1 MMVNM
6 TKEKPRLHWVDAAK
20 GILILLMALHHM
32 IQRGNELGISCL
44 ALEGIHRTE
53 LFWVPIFMATFFI
66 ITGFWAKY
74 DMSFKELVIN
84 NARSLLLPLIVFS
97 YLGGILHELFY
108 EILKRTYN
116 ENALTY
122 PSIFVSL
129 DYWFILALFI
139 AKCMYWLI
147 YNYIKNKKT
156 RWIVTAFVYLMGV
169 LSLKAW
175 FLPNYSCWKWA
186 MILMIYLPLG
196 QVFKSRMNGWKLFPV
211 ALVLYL
217 GVWLLLYF
225 NSIEFPLTTGG
236 MKNMDLARA
245 LPSFVLCMAGS
256 FVFLKLCSLIKRARV
271 LELLG
276 RNTLAIY
283 IMHSWIEVL
292 AMKTMR
298 SLFSQ
303 GVWVSTLATIVTIIV
318 AVFIPC
324 MISELLNRP
333 KLKWIL
339 GK

>member
-1 MMVNM
+1 MMVN
-6 TKEKPRLHWVDAAK
+6 TTIDKSRLHWVDAAK
-20 GILILLMALHHM
+20 GILILLVAMHHM
-32 IQRGNELGISCL
+32 IQRGNELGISCR
-44 ALEGIHRTE
+44 ALDVIHQTE
-53 LFWVPIFMATFFI
+53 IFWVPIFMATFFI
-66 ITGFWAKY
+66 VTGFWAKY
-74 DMSFKELVIN
+74 DMNFKDFVVK
-84 NARSLLLPLIVFS
+84 NAKSLLLPLIVFS

-108 EILKRTYN
+108 EILKHTYN

-122 PSIFVSL
+122 PSVFVSL

-147 YNYIKNKKT
+147 YKYVKNVKV
-156 RWIVTAFVYLMGV
+156 RWVVTALVYLMGV

-175 FLPNYSCWKWA
+175 FLPDYSCWKWA
-186 MILMIYLPLG
+186 MVLMIYLPLG
-196 QVFKSRMNGWKLFPV
+196 QVFKDRMKGWKLFPV
-211 ALVLYL
+211 ALLLYL
-217 GVWLLLYF
+217 GVWMLLYF
-225 NSIEFPLTTGG
+225 NNIEFPLTTGG

-245 LPSFVLCMAGS
+245 LPSFVLCTAGS

-276 RNTLAIY
+276 RSTLAIY

-298 SLFSQ
+298 SFFSQ
-303 GVWVSTLATIVTIIV
+303 GVWVSTLATIITIV
-318 AVFIPC
+318 VSVFLPC
-324 MISELLNRP
+324 LISELLNRP

>member
-1 MMVNM
+1 MMVN
-6 TKEKPRLHWVDAAK
+6 TTIDKSRLHWVDAAK
-20 GILILLMALHHM
+20 GILILLVAMHHM
-32 IQRGNELGISCL
+32 IQRGNELGISCR
-44 ALEGIHRTE
+44 ALDVIHQTE
-53 LFWVPIFMATFFI
+53 IFWVPIFMATFFI
-66 ITGFWAKY
+66 VTGFWAKY
-74 DMSFKELVIN
+74 DMNFKDFVVK
-84 NARSLLLPLIVFS
+84 NAKSLLLPLIVFS

-108 EILKRTYN
+108 EILKHTYN

-122 PSIFVSL
+122 PSVFVSL

-147 YNYIKNKKT
+147 YRYVKNVKI
-156 RWIVTAFVYLMGV
+156 RWIVTALVYLMGV

-175 FLPNYSCWKWA
+175 FLPDYSCWKWA
-186 MILMIYLPLG
+186 MVLMIYLPLG
-196 QVFKSRMNGWKLFPV
+196 QVFKDRMKGWKLFPV
-211 ALVLYL
+211 ALLLYL
-217 GVWLLLYF
+217 GVWMLLYF

-245 LPSFVLCMAGS
+245 LPSFILCTAGS

-276 RNTLAIY
+276 RSTLAIY

-298 SLFSQ
+298 SFFSQ
-303 GVWVSTLATIVTIIV
+303 GVWVSTLATIITIV
-318 AVFIPC
+318 VSVFLPC
-324 MISELLNRP
+324 LISELLNRP

>member
-1 MMVNM
+1 MMVN
-6 TKEKPRLHWVDAAK
+6 TTIDKSRLHWVDAAK
-20 GILILLMALHHM
+20 GILILLVAMHHM
-32 IQRGNELGISCL
+32 IQRGNELGISCR
-44 ALEGIHRTE
+44 ALDVIHQTE
-53 LFWVPIFMATFFI
+53 IFWVPIFMATFFI
-66 ITGFWAKY
+66 VTGFWARY
-74 DMSFKELVIN
+74 DMNFKDFVVK
-84 NARSLLLPLIVFS
+84 NAKSLLLPLIVFS

-108 EILKRTYN
+108 EILKHTYN

-122 PSIFVSL
+122 PSVFVSL

-147 YNYIKNKKT
+147 YKYVKNVKI
-156 RWIVTAFVYLMGV
+156 RWMVTALVYLMGV

-175 FLPNYSCWKWA
+175 FLPDYSCWKWA
-186 MILMIYLPLG
+186 MVLMIYLPLG
-196 QVFKSRMNGWKLFPV
+196 QVFKDRMKGWKLFPV
-211 ALVLYL
+211 ALLLYL
-217 GVWLLLYF
+217 GVWMLLYF
-225 NSIEFPLTTGG
+225 NNIEFPLTTGG

-245 LPSFVLCMAGS
+245 LPSFILCTAGS

-276 RNTLAIY
+276 RSTLAIY

-298 SLFSQ
+298 SFFSQ
-303 GVWVSTLATIVTIIV
+303 GVWVSTLATIITIV
-318 AVFIPC
+318 VSVFLPC
-324 MISELLNRP
+324 LISELLNRP

>member
-1 MMVNM
+1 MIVNT
-6 TKEKPRLHWVDAAK
+6 TKDESRLHWVDAAK
-20 GILILLMALHHM
+20 GILILLVAMHHM
-32 IQRGNELGISCL
+32 IQRGNELDISCR
-44 ALEGIHRTE
+44 ALDAIHQTE
-53 LFWVPIFMATFFI
+53 IFWVPIFMATFFI
-66 ITGFWAKY
+66 VTGFWAKY
-74 DMSFKELVIN
+74 DMSFKDFVVK
-84 NARSLLLPLIVFS
+84 NAKSLLLPLIVFS

-108 EILKRTYN
+108 EILKHTYN

-122 PSIFVSL
+122 PSVFVSL

-147 YNYIKNKKT
+147 YRYVKNVKI
-156 RWIVTAFVYLMGV
+156 RWIVTALVYLMGV

-175 FLPNYSCWKWA
+175 FLPDYSCWKWA
-186 MILMIYLPLG
+186 MVLMIYLPLG
-196 QVFKSRMNGWKLFPV
+196 QVFKDRMKGWKLFPV
-211 ALVLYL
+211 ALLLYL
-217 GVWLLLYF
+217 GVWMLLYF

-245 LPSFVLCMAGS
+245 LPSFILCTAGS

-276 RNTLAIY
+276 RSTLAIY

-298 SLFSQ
+298 SFFSQ
-303 GVWVSTLATIVTIIV
+303 GVWVSTLATIITIV
-318 AVFIPC
+318 VSVFLPC
-324 MISELLNRP
+324 LISELLNRP

>member
-1 MMVNM
+1 MMVN
-6 TKEKPRLHWVDAAK
+6 TIIDKSRLQWVDAAK
-20 GILILLMALHHM
+20 GMLILLVAMHHM
-32 IQRGNELGISCL
+32 IQRGNELGISCR
-44 ALEGIHRTE
+44 ALDVIHQTE
-53 LFWVPIFMATFFI
+53 IFWVPIFMATFFI
-66 ITGFWAKY
+66 VTGFWAKY
-74 DMSFKELVIN
+74 DMNFKDFVVK
-84 NARSLLLPLIVFS
+84 NAKSLLLPLIVFS

-108 EILKRTYN
+108 EILKHTYN

-122 PSIFVSL
+122 PSVFVSL

-147 YNYIKNKKT
+147 YKYVKNVKI
-156 RWIVTAFVYLMGV
+156 RWIVTALVYLMGV

-175 FLPNYSCWKWA
+175 FLPDYSCWKWA
-186 MILMIYLPLG
+186 MVLMIYLPLG
-196 QVFKSRMNGWKLFPV
+196 QVFKDRMKGWKLFPV
-211 ALVLYL
+211 ALLLYL
-217 GVWLLLYF
+217 GVWMVLYF
-225 NSIEFPLTTGG
+225 NNIEFPLTTGG

-245 LPSFVLCMAGS
+245 LPSFILCTAGS

-276 RNTLAIY
+276 RSTLAIY

-298 SLFSQ
+298 SFFSQ
-303 GVWVSTLATIVTIIV
+303 GVWVSTLATIITIV
-318 AVFIPC
+318 VSVFLPC
-324 MISELLNRP
+324 LISELLNRP

>member
-1 MMVNM
+1 MMVN
-6 TKEKPRLHWVDAAK
+6 TTIDKSRLHWVDAAK
-20 GILILLMALHHM
+20 GILILLVAMHHM
-32 IQRGNELGISCL
+32 IQRGNELGISCR
-44 ALEGIHRTE
+44 ALDVIHQTE
-53 LFWVPIFMATFFI
+53 IFWVPIFMATFFI
-66 ITGFWAKY
+66 VTGFWAKY
-74 DMSFKELVIN
+74 DMNFKDFVVK
-84 NARSLLLPLIVFS
+84 NAKSLLLPLIVFS

-108 EILKRTYN
+108 EILKHTYN

-122 PSIFVSL
+122 PSVFVSL

-147 YNYIKNKKT
+147 YKYVKNVKI
-156 RWIVTAFVYLMGV
+156 RWIVTALVYLMGV

-175 FLPNYSCWKWA
+175 FLPDYSCWKWA
-186 MILMIYLPLG
+186 MVLMIYLPLG
-196 QVFKSRMNGWKLFPV
+196 QVFKDRMKGWKLFPV
-211 ALVLYL
+211 ALLLYL
-217 GVWLLLYF
+217 GVWMLLYF
-225 NSIEFPLTTGG
+225 NNVEFPLTTGG

-245 LPSFVLCMAGS
+245 LPSFILCTAGS

-276 RNTLAIY
+276 RSTLAIY

-298 SLFSQ
+298 SFFSQ
-303 GVWVSTLATIVTIIV
+303 GVWVSTLATIITIV
-318 AVFIPC
+318 VSVFLPC
-324 MISELLNRP
+324 LISELLNRP

>member
-1 MMVNM
+1 MMVN
-6 TKEKPRLHWVDAAK
+6 TTIDKSRLHWVDAAK
-20 GILILLMALHHM
+20 GILILLVAMHHM
-32 IQRGNELGISCL
+32 IQRGNELGISCR
-44 ALEGIHRTE
+44 ALDVIHQTE
-53 LFWVPIFMATFFI
+53 IFWVPIFMATFFI
-66 ITGFWAKY
+66 VTGFWAKY
-74 DMSFKELVIN
+74 DMNFKDFVVK
-84 NARSLLLPLIVFS
+84 NAKSLLLPLIVFS

-108 EILKRTYN
+108 EILKHTYN

-122 PSIFVSL
+122 PSVFVSL

-147 YNYIKNKKT
+147 YKYVKNVKI
-156 RWIVTAFVYLMGV
+156 RWIVTALVYLMGV

-175 FLPNYSCWKWA
+175 FLPDYSCWKWA
-186 MILMIYLPLG
+186 IVLMIDLPLG
-196 QVFKSRMNGWKLFPV
+196 QVFKDRMKGWKLFPV
-211 ALVLYL
+211 ALLLYL
-217 GVWLLLYF
+217 GVWMVLYF
-225 NSIEFPLTTGG
+225 NNIEFPLTTGG

-245 LPSFVLCMAGS
+245 LPSFILCTAGS

-276 RNTLAIY
+276 RSTLAIY

-298 SLFSQ
+298 SFFSQ
-303 GVWVSTLATIVTIIV
+303 GVWVSTLATIITIV
-318 AVFIPC
+318 VSVFLPC
-324 MISELLNRP
+324 LISELLNRP

>member
-1 MMVNM
+1 MMVN
-6 TKEKPRLHWVDAAK
+6 TTIDKSRLHWVDAAK
-20 GILILLMALHHM
+20 GILILLVAMHHM
-32 IQRGNELGISCL
+32 IQRGNELGISCR
-44 ALEGIHRTE
+44 ALDVIHQTE
-53 LFWVPIFMATFFI
+53 IFWVPIFMATFFI
-66 ITGFWAKY
+66 VTGFWAKY
-74 DMSFKELVIN
+74 DMNFKDFVVK
-84 NARSLLLPLIVFS
+84 NAKSLLLPLIVFS

-108 EILKRTYN
+108 EILKHTYN

-122 PSIFVSL
+122 PSVFVSL

-147 YNYIKNKKT
+147 YKYVKNVKI
-156 RWIVTAFVYLMGV
+156 RWIVTALVYLMGV

-175 FLPNYSCWKWA
+175 FLPDYSCWKWA
-186 MILMIYLPLG
+186 MVLMIYLPLG
-196 QVFKSRMNGWKLFPV
+196 QVFKDRMKGWKLFPV
-211 ALVLYL
+211 ALLLYL
-217 GVWLLLYF
+217 GVWMLLYF
-225 NSIEFPLTTGG
+225 NNIEFPLTTGG

-245 LPSFVLCMAGS
+245 LPSFILCTAGS

-276 RNTLAIY
+276 RSTLAIY

-298 SLFSQ
+298 SFFSQ
-303 GVWVSTLATIVTIIV
+303 GVWVSTLATIITIV
-318 AVFIPC
+318 VSVFLPC
-324 MISELLNRP
+324 LISELLNRP

>member
-1 MMVNM
+1 MIAN
-6 TKEKPRLHWVDAAK
+6 TTIDKSRLHWVDAAK
-20 GILILLMALHHM
+20 GILILLVAMHHM
-32 IQRGNELGISCL
+32 IQRGNELGISCR
-44 ALEGIHRTE
+44 ALDAIHQTE
-53 LFWVPIFMATFFI
+53 IFWVPIFMATFFI
-66 ITGFWAKY
+66 VTGFWAKY
-74 DMSFKELVIN
+74 DMNFKDFVVK
-84 NARSLLLPLIVFS
+84 NAKSLLLPLIVFS

-122 PSIFVSL
+122 PSVFVSI

-147 YNYIKNKKT
+147 YKYVKNEKT
-156 RWIVTAFVYLMGV
+156 RWVVTALVYLIGV

-175 FLPNYSCWKWA
+175 FLPDYSCWKSA
-186 MILMIYLPLG
+186 MVLMIYLPLG
-196 QVFKSRMNGWKLFPV
+196 QVFKDRMKGWKLFPV
-211 ALVLYL
+211 ALLLYL

-225 NSIEFPLTTGG
+225 NNIEFPLTTGG
-236 MKNMDLARA
+236 MKNLDLARA
-245 LPSFVLCMAGS
+245 LPSFILCIAGS
-256 FVFLKLCSLIKRARV
+256 FVFLKLCSLIKRARI

-276 RNTLAIY
+276 RSTLAIY

-298 SLFSQ
+298 SFFSQ
-303 GVWVSTLATIVTIIV
+303 GVWVSTLATIITIV
-318 AVFIPC
+318 VSVFLPC
-324 MISELLNRP
+324 LISELLNRP

>member
-1 MMVNM
+1 MMVN
-6 TKEKPRLHWVDAAK
+6 TTIDKSRLHWVDAAK
-20 GILILLMALHHM
+20 GILILLVAMHHM
-32 IQRGNELGISCL
+32 IQRGNELGISCR
-44 ALEGIHRTE
+44 ALDVIHQTE
-53 LFWVPIFMATFFI
+53 IFWVPIFMATFFI
-66 ITGFWAKY
+66 VTGFWAKY
-74 DMSFKELVIN
+74 DMNFKDFVVK
-84 NARSLLLPLIVFS
+84 NAKSLLLPLIVFS

-108 EILKRTYN
+108 EILKHTYN

-122 PSIFVSL
+122 PSVFVSL

-147 YNYIKNKKT
+147 YRYVKNVKI
-156 RWIVTAFVYLMGV
+156 RWMVTALVYLMGV

-175 FLPNYSCWKWA
+175 FLPDYSCWKWA
-186 MILMIYLPLG
+186 MVLMIYLPLG
-196 QVFKSRMNGWKLFPV
+196 QVFKDRMKGWKLFPV
-211 ALVLYL
+211 ALLLYL
-217 GVWLLLYF
+217 GVWMLLYF
-225 NSIEFPLTTGG
+225 NNIEFPLTTGG

-245 LPSFVLCMAGS
+245 LPSFILCTAGS

-276 RNTLAIY
+276 RSTLAIY

-298 SLFSQ
+298 SFFSQ
-303 GVWVSTLATIVTIIV
+303 GVWVSTLATIITIV
-318 AVFIPC
+318 VSVFLPC
-324 MISELLNRP
+324 LISELLNRP

>member
-1 MMVNM
+1 MMVN
-6 TKEKPRLHWVDAAK
+6 TIIDKSRLQWVDAAK
-20 GILILLMALHHM
+20 GILILLVAMHHM
-32 IQRGNELGISCL
+32 IQRGNELGISCR
-44 ALEGIHRTE
+44 ALDVIHQTE
-53 LFWVPIFMATFFI
+53 IFWVPIFMATFFI
-66 ITGFWAKY
+66 VTGFWAKY
-74 DMSFKELVIN
+74 DMNFKDFVVK
-84 NARSLLLPLIVFS
+84 NAKSLLLPLIVFS

-108 EILKRTYN
+108 EILKHTYN

-122 PSIFVSL
+122 PSVFVSL

-147 YNYIKNKKT
+147 YKYVKNVKI
-156 RWIVTAFVYLMGV
+156 RWIVTALVYLMGV

-175 FLPNYSCWKWA
+175 FLPDYSCWKWA
-186 MILMIYLPLG
+186 MVLMIYLPLG
-196 QVFKSRMNGWKLFPV
+196 QVFKDRMKGWKLFPV
-211 ALVLYL
+211 ALLLYL
-217 GVWLLLYF
+217 GVWMVLYF
-225 NSIEFPLTTGG
+225 NNIEFPLTTGG

-245 LPSFVLCMAGS
+245 LPSFILCTAGS

-276 RNTLAIY
+276 RSTLAIY

-298 SLFSQ
+298 SFFSQ
-303 GVWVSTLATIVTIIV
+303 GVWVSTLATIITIV
-318 AVFIPC
+318 VSVFLPC
-324 MISELLNRP
+324 LISELLNRP